1 MAFLKIIQSQ
11 LNFVSECSRTRKLL
25 QNLNRMMKT
34 SNEILE
40 YLDHVYASL
49 VSDYEEVYNATRV
62 LIVDPA
68 LTPQQ
73 KVDLQWGLV
82 HLHTQFELMK
92 LAINAHQKGLE
103 TIASKPLQD

>member
-1 MAFLKIIQSQ
+1 
-11 LNFVSECSRTRKLL
+11 
-25 QNLNRMMKT
+25 MMKT

-49 VSDYEEVYNATRV
+49 VSDYEEVYNATRA
-62 LIVDPA
+62 LIEDPA

-73 KVDLQWGLV
+73 RVDLQWGIV

-103 TIASKPLQD
+103 TIASNQP